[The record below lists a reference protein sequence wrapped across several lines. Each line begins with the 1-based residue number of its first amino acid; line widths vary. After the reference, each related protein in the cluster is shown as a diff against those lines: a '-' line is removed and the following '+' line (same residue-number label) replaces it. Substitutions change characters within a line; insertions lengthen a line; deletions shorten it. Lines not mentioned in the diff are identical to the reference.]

1 MSRLISLIDQR
12 FGRLLVLNRQPNK
25 GNSTMWLC
33 NCVCGKNVV
42 VYGINLKRG
51 LTKSCGCLHK
61 EAIKEACGTHGMVD
75 TPEYNS
81 WTAIKSRCYNPKN
94 PKYKNYGARGITMS
108 DEWKNDFMAF
118 YNDMGPRPS
127 PEHSIDRKDNDKGYY
142 KDNCRWATGR
152 EQNNNRRN
160 NLLYEFDGA
169 WKSLAEWCR
178 VLEMNYHTVYQ
189 RIYRYGMSFEE
200 AIVTTAVDK

>member
-33 NCVCGKNVV
+33 SCVCGNTKV
-42 VYGINLKRG
+42 INASSLKRG
-51 LTKSCGCLHK
+51 LTKSCGCIQK
-61 EAIKEACGTHGMVD
+61 EAVREATGTHGMVK

-94 PKYKNYGARGITMS
+94 HKYKNYGARGVTMS
-108 DEWKNDFMAF
+108 NEWKDDFMAF
-118 YNDMGPRPS
+118 YNDVGPRPS
-127 PEHSIDRKDNDKGYY
+127 PEYTIDRKDNSKGYF
-142 KDNCRWATGR
+142 KDNCRWATGE

-160 NLLYEFDGA
+160 NLLHEFDGQ
-169 WKSLAEWCR
+169 WKTLSEWCR

-200 AIVTTAVDK
+200 AIVTTASYK

>member
-1 MSRLISLIDQR
+1 MSRLIDLTDQR
-12 FGRLLVLNRQPNK
+12 FGRLLVLSRQPNK

-33 NCVCGKNVV
+33 SCVCGNTVV
-42 VYGINLKRG
+42 VTAGNLKQG
-51 LTKSCGCLHK
+51 FAKSCGCLHK
-61 EAIKEACGTHGMVD
+61 EVIKEVSGTHGMVN

-81 WTAIKSRCYNPKN
+81 WTGIKARCYNPN
-94 PKYKNYGARGITMS
+94 HHKYKNYGARGITVC

-127 PEHSIDRKDNDKGYY
+127 SKHTIDREDNNKGYY
-142 KDNCRWATGR
+142 KENCRWATDE

-160 NLLYEFDGA
+160 NLLHEFDGQ
-169 WKSLAEWCR
+169 WKTLAEWCR

-189 RIYRYGMSFEE
+189 RVYRYGMSFEE
-200 AIVTTAVDK
+200 AIVATAVDK